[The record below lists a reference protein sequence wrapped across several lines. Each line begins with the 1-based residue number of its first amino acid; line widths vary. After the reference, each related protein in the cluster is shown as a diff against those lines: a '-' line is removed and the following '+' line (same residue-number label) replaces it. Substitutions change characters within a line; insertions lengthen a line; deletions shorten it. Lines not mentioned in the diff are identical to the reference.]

1 MKIIN
6 KFYKNSNTGQLM
18 KSKEIIET
26 RITGIPISFYD
37 ENGKL
42 VGENLQLKGFVEI
55 KEKKFLL
62 CKKQNKKNT

>member
-6 KFYKNSNTGQLM
+6 KFYKDSNTGQLM
-18 KSKEIIET
+18 KSTEYTDTVVK
-26 RITGIPISFYD
+26 GIPIYYYD
-37 ENGKL
+37 ENGKEI
-42 VGENLQLKGFVEI
+42 GQNLELKGFVEI